1 MTPPPNP
8 QARGSRNRP
17 VKVTWQ
23 QGASRLF
30 NLVIGLL
37 NAPSPRS
44 TGWVVHNIAGYE
56 GQLASRVRAFH
67 RDRETLRELGIRLS
81 HERREDDDYWL
92 LRPEQVFLPD
102 LELSEAEMQVLA
114 TATQWARQPEQGQLA
129 ESTARAHLKLAGA
142 GLGRIDDA
150 AVVQPVPDMVELDP
164 RSVDAIFRA
173 IDRGLRMSFW
183 YYPAYLVE
191 PTQRTLDPWAVGG
204 VDGRLYV
211 TGFDVD
217 RGAQR
222 TFRLSRIAFVRAEAQ
237 FIEHPAPT
245 DPETGEQ
252 VPAGEL
258 IRAGL
263 ATTET
268 RVTATVLFPG
278 QGAVELKDMARD
290 LHDTPEGLVGTIG
303 PVDREWLVQ
312 TAASYA
318 PDAILL
324 DPQPLAAEVMGL
336 LSRASELA
344 SAALEDGKEGEE

>member
-1 MTPPPNP
+1 MVGPGKPGS
-8 QARGSRNRP
+8 AGSRNRP

-37 NAPSPRS
+37 NAPSPRP
-44 TGWVVHNIAGYE
+44 TAWVVENIEGYS
-56 GQLASRVRAFH
+56 GQLKSRERVFH
-67 RDRETLRELGIRLS
+67 RDRESLRQLGIQLG
-81 HERREDDDYWL
+81 HESREGQDYWL

-102 LELSEAEMQVLA
+102 LDLSEAELQVLA
-114 TATQWARQPEQGQLA
+114 TATQWARQPVDSAMAGP
-129 ESTARAHLKLAGA
+129 TARAQLKLAGA
-142 GLGRIDDA
+142 GLSRVDDA

-173 IDRGLRMSFW
+173 TQRGLRMTFW

-191 PTQRTLDPWAVGG
+191 PEQRTLDPWAVAGI
-204 VDGRLYV
+204 DGRLYV

-237 FIEHPAPT
+237 FIDHPAPT

-324 DPQPLAAEVMGL
+324 DPQPLAAEVVGL

-344 SAALEDGKEGEE
+344 SAALEEGKEGEG